1 MTTSLDR
8 IRIRLAEAEACRAML
23 VYPHQGIDARIRA
36 WRDAEAECLTA
47 LRDET
52 PEEPAPSPAPIVAL
66 PPMDLRADFVDFARG
81 PCADNAATAWNNY
94 VAPRDRDA
102 SDAIDAMG
110 RTVQAFGDQV
120 AELVADIQAAAEE
133 AASTAPPQPEEAA
146 PTPEQPRTP
155 DADDA
160 PPAPEPARQI
170 PADTA
175 AVIQQHQA
183 FMDPSNLPD
192 PPAIPKARDWPAHPV
207 RTPERM
213 AAFPALWL
221 SRAPT
226 TQVLAA
232 LAALPG
238 DPITRKGTLY
248 DMARDWGLPT
258 SRIWTLTAAPTPD
271 QAAPQALASTQRTPE
286 RMKLFRTMWMD
297 ARLTVPQILARL
309 NELPG
314 KPIATPP
321 SLYGWAKIAGL
332 PTQRPQPDEAPE
344 PLPDLPAPPPPR
356 AAETPQS
363 AAGGAEAE
371 PSAVGTGGHSRE
383 GAPSAAPAQRAEA
396 PQPRPP
402 APQPEEPP
410 PPATVDALTPAQ
422 SEAVRRLRGQAYS
435 VEAIAKRTRLP
446 LEVVQALDAQ
456 AEAEALDLLSIPSD
470 TDTIFL
476 ETGLT
481 PTRIKALR
489 DRAKQRAA

>member
-1 MTTSLDR
+1 MTTALDR
-8 IRIRLAEAEACRAML
+8 IRIRLAEAEACKAMM
-23 VYPHQGIDARIRA
+23 VFNHQGIDARVRT
-36 WRDAEAECLTA
+36 WRDAEAECLAA
-47 LRDET
+47 LQ
-52 PEEPAPSPAPIVAL
+52 PEAPAPAPIVAL
-66 PPMDLRADFVDFARG
+66 PPLALMKDIEGFTGWPSADDS
-81 PCADNAATAWNNY
+81 AAAWNSY
-94 VAPRDRDA
+94 VAPRDRAARD
-102 SDAIDAMG
+102 SIDDVA
-110 RTVQAFGDQV
+110 RQVEAFGDLV
-120 AELVADIQAAAEE
+120 ADLVADIQAGTEE
-133 AASTAPPQPEEAA
+133 APPAAPPQPEAAA
-146 PTPEQPRTP
+146 PAPEPPRAA

-160 PPAPEPARQI
+160 PPAPEPAREI

-175 AVIQQHQA
+175 AVIQQHHA

-192 PPAIPKARDWPAHPV
+192 PPAMPKARDWPAHPV

-226 TQVLAA
+226 SQLQIA
-232 LAALPG
+232 LAAMPG
-238 DPITRKGTLY
+238 EPLTRKGTLY

-258 SRIWTLTAAPTPD
+258 SRMWTLTAAPAPG
-271 QAAPQALASTQRTPE
+271 QAAPQPLASTQRTPE
-286 RMKLFRTMWMD
+286 RMSLFRTLWMD

-314 KPIATPP
+314 KPIVTTP
-321 SLYGWAKIAGL
+321 SLYGWAKVAGL

-356 AAETPQS
+356 AAETSQP

-371 PSAVGTGGHSRE
+371 FSVVGADGQSLEATAS
-383 GAPSAAPAQRAEA
+383 PQAQRAQA
-396 PQPRPP
+396 PQPQPP
-402 APQPEEPP
+402 APPPAEPP
-410 PPATVDALTPAQ
+410 GPITEGTLTPEQ
-422 SEAVRRLRGQAYS
+422 REAIRRLRGQAYN
-435 VEAIAKRTRLP
+435 VEAIAKRTRVP
-446 LEVVQALDAQ
+446 LDVVQALDAQ
-456 AEAEALDLLSIPSD
+456 AERVALDLLAIPSD